1 MKMNR
6 RIEFTQKISQRESLF
21 WKMLLLLMIALLS
34 LLLTTVQGWMF
45 PLD

>member
-1 MKMNR
+1 MNR
-6 RIEFTQKISQRESLF
+6 RVGLAQKISRRESLF
-21 WKMLLLLMIALLS
+21 WKMLLLVVIALLA